1 MIGSRGGDGSEVFWG
16 GGVVER
22 RLRRSVR
29 GRREKRRESNK
40 NNIGLELLFESLF
53 FTLSLAWHEL

>member
-29 GRREKRRESNK
+29 GRRESNK
-40 NNIGLELLFESLF
+40 NDTGLELLFESLF